1 MEQVFL
7 WSFIRWGGVIA
18 LIGTFVW
25 AICYTTN
32 VVGLLERKKTGKH
45 PFPAE
50 KRSRERVQT
59 VLNDETAT
67 PREKCLFINKEIEIV
82 MDSLFVSREW
92 KDSLFDLATAIMKEN
107 NLTVA
112 DF

>member
-1 MEQVFL
+1 MEFDM
-7 WSFIRWGGVIA
+7 WEFIRWGGIIA

-25 AICYTTN
+25 VIWYTTD
-32 VVGLLERKKTGKH
+32 VVGLLERKKPGKR

-50 KRSRERVQT
+50 KKSRERVQT
-59 VLNDETAT
+59 ALNDATMT
-67 PREKCLFINKEIEIV
+67 PRDKCLFLNNEIGLV

-92 KDSLFDLATAIMKEN
+92 KDELFDLITVIMQEN
-107 NLTVA
+107 ELTLA